1 MTRRIKMDLT
11 ISNINEKDFSL
22 ILGLVTNAISNA
34 HYNAHFVKKDDKL
47 SIKIKNRKFELI
59 ED

>member
-1 MTRRIKMDLT
+1 MDLT